1 MTGPFLSR
9 LRWAAAVAALS
20 AGTAWADPITVTS
33 GRFVI
38 SDSGP
43 PFFMFAGADGF
54 VLSAG
59 FPSIGISPQRTC
71 FTGCAPGTVVN
82 LSAVAG
88 GEHAFI
94 PFSLGS
100 AFDSNINGTPF
111 FTFPSPQ
118 GRLVGTFRFDAP
130 AVVLPPASEGAAR
143 MGASFSAPFV
153 FNGQVT
159 GFGHD
164 DIEGRVPLFELALV
178 GQGTAGLSFDEFS
191 NGLYGVVDE
200 RFTFTAPVAPVPEP
214 ATLVLLYTGLIAV
227 GAREAHRRKRT
238 QHRPFARP
246 VEFTAAAPADMPAF
260 RDRQSAVGFR
270 RPDL

>member
-1 MTGPFLSR
+1 MTGPFLTR
-9 LRWAAAVAALS
+9 LRWALAVVAALS
-20 AGTAWADPITVTS
+20 TSSASAEPITITA

-38 SDSGP
+38 ASGDP
-43 PFFMFAGADGF
+43 PFFLFVGTDGF
-54 VLSAG
+54 ALNAG
-59 FPSIGISPQRTC
+59 FPSIGTSPQRTC
-71 FTGCAPGTVVN
+71 SRGCAPGTVVN

-88 GEHAFI
+88 GEAAFI

-111 FTFPSPQ
+111 FTFPSPS

-143 MGASFSAPFV
+143 MGASFRAPFV

-164 DIEGRVPLFELALV
+164 DVEGRVPLFELALV
-178 GQGTAGLSFDEFS
+178 GQGTVGLSFDEFF

-200 RFTFTAPVAPVPEP
+200 RFTFASTPGPAPVPEP
-214 ATLVLLYTGLIAV
+214 ATILLLGTGLAI
-227 GAREAHRRKRT
+227 GARWRQWKYSATHRGRRLDT
-238 QHRPFARP
+238 
-246 VEFTAAAPADMPAF
+246 
-260 RDRQSAVGFR
+260 RQR
-270 RPDL
+270 R